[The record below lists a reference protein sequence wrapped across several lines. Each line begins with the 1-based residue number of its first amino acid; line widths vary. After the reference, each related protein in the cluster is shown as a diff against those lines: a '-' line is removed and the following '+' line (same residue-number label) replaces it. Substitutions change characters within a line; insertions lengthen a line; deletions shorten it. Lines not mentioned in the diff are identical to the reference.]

1 MFVKQLRLERWPMLV
16 VKAQFILRNL
26 TIDGAD
32 SVHEMSLNDSDI
44 DMVYVQE
51 TKHSPK
57 NATTNEFGIFEFRRP
72 AGNRLTL
79 HSQCCTK

>member
-1 MFVKQLRLERWPMLV
+1 MLV
-16 VKAQFILRNL
+16 VKAQFILLNL

-57 NATTNEFGIFEFRRP
+57 NATMNEFGILNF
-72 AGNRLTL
+72 AGRTAIV
-79 HSQCCTK
+79 